1 MCSFAYTTAQTPSNP
16 QRATQYLYE
25 NSTWADLLTETR
37 DVYFSDRS
45 GGTNTAENAENALAN
60 ALLNGRYTKVDMSAK
75 LSGNGNNRTEF
86 LDGEYPV
93 TSDAIGNITSYNG
106 FTYSY
111 LGRQLQGLNNGESG
125 VSYGYNADGQRI
137 SKSYD
142 SIEGFALDYEYY
154 YNGSTLAGFR
164 LYVIDCVEAE
174 EYLVSF
180 MYDENG
186 EPFGFT
192 VDGDSYYYVRNAQN
206 DIFLIVDSDNQG
218 VVLYQYDAWGNVT
231 ACYDTSDGSILSLVN
246 PYTYRG
252 YYYDI
257 ETGYYY
263 LNSRYYSPQLH
274 RFISADG
281 LVQTGQGMLD
291 KNMFAYCL
299 NNPTNYSDFDGHFA
313 GALLGALVSALPYI
327 AVFAVVA
334 VVAIALT
341 QPKVIQEASSAIG
354 NAIDDIKDKKK
365 RPNDNT
371 VYKLVDSSGK
381 TQYVG
386 RTKNVTARKNA
397 HNNDPNRKHLKMI
410 IIEPNLNYYQARG
423 LEQIYMLYYHT
434 KNTKDRMNNQINGIS
449 PSNKLLNAY
458 MEAGRGAISYLD
470 NQISNEILYWSGE

>member
-1 MCSFAYTTAQTPSNP
+1 MYGND
-16 QRATQYLYE
+16 
-25 NSTWADLLTETR
+25 TWSDVLTNVK
-37 DVYFSDRS
+37 DVYYDNSRGIDSNSADARINS
-45 GGTNTAENAENALAN
+45 IAN
-60 ALLNGRYTKVDMSAK
+60 RVLGNRYDTVDMSAK
-75 LSGNGNNRTEF
+75 LFGNRNNRTEIV
-86 LDGEYPV
+86 DGEYSII
-93 TSDAIGNITSYNG
+93 SDAIGNITSYNG
-106 FTYSY
+106 LTYTY
-111 LGRQLQGLNNGESG
+111 LGRQLTGLTDGES
-125 VSYGYNADGQRI
+125 SIEYSYNADGQRI
-137 SKSYD
+137 GKSYESGD
-142 SIEGFALDYEYY
+142 GYSLDFDYY
-154 YNGSTLAGFR
+154 YNGSTLAGFV
-164 LYVIDCVEAE
+164 LTLNDGADSQEFTVT
-174 EYLVSF
+174 F

-186 EPFGFT
+186 EPFGLDF
-192 VDGDSYYYVRNAQN
+192 DGNSFYYLRNAQN
-206 DIFLIVDSDNQG
+206 DIYAIVDSNNQG
-218 VVLYQYDAWGNVT
+218 VVLYQYDAWGNISH
-231 ACYDTSDGSILSLVN
+231 CYMASGYEYVAEFN